1 MMVRG
6 GGRECMMVR
15 GGGRECTMGSGKE
28 AVCDGQGRRQYVM
41 VREGGS
47 M

>member
-1 MMVRG
+1 MVREG
-6 GGRECMMVR
+6 GS
-15 GGGRECTMGSGKE
+15 MGWSGKE

-41 VREGGS
+41 VRGGGS